1 MKNNIF
7 SYATSELSQDAVI
20 CWLLSWSSIQCKD
33 KDFHLH
39 TVGKA
44 FLDHLLSKWNIKIDV
59 VQTIEIHRQLYNI
72 DVIADINNSITL
84 VIEDKIGTNS
94 HSNQLQRYEDAIE
107 TNCKNQLI
115 AYIYLKIH
123 DFLPEDD
130 LQKSSFKIFT
140 RSDMLDVF
148 ATLPKSNNYLLDSF
162 HEHLLTLEN
171 KACAY
176 QSSKIND
183 WTWHAIQKFYSI
195 LNIAYPDLKGSY
207 VANPRG
213 GFLGCW
219 WSFNGFMNAEVF
231 LQMETTITNP
241 VTTTL
246 CFKIA
251 DASEDVREIWLN
263 RLIDTA
269 QRDKISIEITPR
281 RKGMYMTVA
290 KLSGDCRATD
300 KEGVINI
307 EETIQRI
314 NSAINLQ
321 LHALKYNLSH

>member
-20 CWLLSWSSIQCKD
+20 CWLLSWSKIQCKD
-33 KDFHLH
+33 KDLHLH
-39 TVGKA
+39 NAGKT
-44 FLDHLLSKWNIKIDV
+44 FLDHILSKWNIKIDV

-72 DVIADINNSITL
+72 DVIADINDSITL

-94 HSNQLQRYEDAIE
+94 HSNQLQRYKDIIE
-107 TNCKNQLI
+107 TNRKNHLV
-115 AYIYLKIH
+115 AYVYLKTH
-123 DFLPEDD
+123 DFLPEDE

-148 ATLPKSNNYLLDSF
+148 ATLPKSDNYLLDSF
-162 HEHLLTLEN
+162 HKYLLALEN
-171 KACAY
+171 EAGTY

-195 LNIAYPDLKGSY
+195 LNITYTDLKGSY

-219 WSFNGFMNAEVF
+219 WSFNDFMNAEVF
-231 LQMETTITNP
+231 LQMETTTTNP

-251 DASEDVREIWLN
+251 EASEDVREIWLK

-269 QRDKISIEITPR
+269 KREKIAIEITPR
-281 RKGMYMTVA
+281 RKGMCMTVA
-290 KLSGDCRATD
+290 KLSGDCRVTNN
-300 KEGVINI
+300 EGVIDIN
-307 EETIQRI
+307 ETIKLLNR
-314 NSAINLQ
+314 AVNLQ
-321 LHALKYNLSH
+321 LLALK